1 MTLVE
6 TIYNVTEV
14 VIALAA
20 LFVTVFILSYSVL
33 FDPTKTTAGKLV
45 RSMMIG
51 LLGLCL
57 TALSRDLFE
66 GEVAW
71 ALFRLGTWL
80 YCCAVFALMVWL
92 VFVRRFRVEGRKLV
106 RVEEPIDPLHP
117 TPDDSYDFQFR
128 THDEKK

>member
-1 MTLVE
+1 MNPIEL
-6 TIYNVTEV
+6 IYNVTEV
-14 VIALAA
+14 VIAVAA
-20 LFVTVFILSYSVL
+20 FLVTLFILGYSVL

-66 GEVAW
+66 GELAW
-71 ALFRLGTWL
+71 ALFRLGVWL

-106 RVEEPIDPLHP
+106 KIEEPLDPLHP
-117 TPDDSYDFQFR
+117 TPDDSGDFQFR
-128 THDEKK
+128 AR